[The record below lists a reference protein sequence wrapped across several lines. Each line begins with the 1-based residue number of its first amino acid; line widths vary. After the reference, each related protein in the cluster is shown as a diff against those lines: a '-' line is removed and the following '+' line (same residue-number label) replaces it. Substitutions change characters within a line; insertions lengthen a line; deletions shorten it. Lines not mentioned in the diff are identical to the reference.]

1 MSEDFS
7 KQLSNFVNAL
17 IALAPS
23 RNYVVQFLYLI
34 KKNGSMDYRV
44 LEEAYPEL
52 MKDEYIREAIAKA
65 FGVLFKENVSLDA
78 AGYGS
83 TLVEFVDKA
92 LILFEDSVLR
102 SKVSSLLKG
111 EYPTGVPNLVEEWV
125 DVRLKGMLSE
135 PTYGKLSIKVLKE
148 ILRVG
153 RAKREELAKALA
165 VREEGALIEALR
177 LLDLY
182 KLVLKEYD
190 GSYRPADD
198 VRRYS
203 HLVEAINV

>member
-7 KQLSNFVNAL
+7 KQLANFVNAL
-17 IALAPS
+17 IVISPS
-23 RNYVVQFLYLI
+23 RNYVIQFLYLI

-52 MKDEYIREAIAKA
+52 MKDEYIRDAVARA
-65 FGVLFKENVSLDA
+65 FGVVFKENVSLDA
-78 AGYGS
+78 EGYGS
-83 TLVEFVDKA
+83 ALVEFVDKV
-92 LILFEDSVLR
+92 LKLFEDSAFR
-102 SKVSSLLKG
+102 SKVSSLLKD
-111 EYPTGVPNLVEEWV
+111 EYPSGVPNLAEEWV
-125 DVRLKGMLSE
+125 DVRLKGLMSE

-153 RAKREELAKALA
+153 RAKKEELAKTLA
-165 VREEGALIEALR
+165 VGEGALIDALR

-198 VRRYS
+198 VRKFS
-203 HLVEAINV
+203 QLVGAMIEA